1 MRGPGLLS
9 PGTDGMQ
16 FLRESGRFVC
26 RPVICGSSR
35 AGSILGAKAFE
46 FETRTGGASSNHY
59 THGSKFPPHVFRL
72 PVRRSRASAA
82 FGVGLNE
89 CPTGLCRA
97 TQGASARLP
106 SVRGDGAV

>member
-1 MRGPGLLS
+1 MGGSGLRS

-26 RPVICGSSR
+26 RPVICRSSR

-46 FETRTGGASSNHY
+46 LKTRTGRAGGNHWRE
-59 THGSKFPPHVFRL
+59 GSTFPKNVFRL
-72 PVRRSRASAA
+72 PVCLARASAG
-82 FGVGLNE
+82 FGVGLHE
-89 CPTGLCRA
+89 WPMGLCRA

-106 SVRGDGAV
+106 SVRGDGTV